1 MLNIK
6 EQYEIEITDLSTKGE
21 GIGRVEGIAVFVPAT
36 IPGDLALIEITDVKK
51 NYGKGKVINILSPSN
66 YRVESTCSYESCGGC
81 SLQNMSYEGQL
92 WLKKKWVIDRL
103 TRIGGIDNPFVHDV
117 IPMEEPFRYRNKA
130 EYALGRISGKAKKE
144 RGCDIGF
151 YQAGTTRVVNI
162 NSCLL
167 QTEVADRIAD
177 VIRRYVKESKT
188 PIYGPKSKTGV
199 LRHVVVKTA
208 FNTGEIMVILVATEK
223 SLQNIEWLVDEI
235 CIELEDCKDFQLE
248 SVILNVNKSKT
259 GKTLGDINITLAGN
273 PTIKD
278 HLMGLDFEISPTSFY
293 QVNPIQTVKLY
304 EKVKE
309 YASLNDKETVLD
321 VYCGVG
327 TIGLIL
333 ADKAK
338 KVLGIESVKNAFLD
352 ANRNATI
359 NGIVN
364 AEYING
370 KAEEELPKLVKKG
383 LKADLIILDPPRSGC
398 EPELL
403 EAVAMT
409 NAPKIIYVSCDPA
422 TLARDIKLLTDKG
435 YKYIEAQ
442 PVDMFPHTSHV
453 ECVTLMSR
461 VKE

>member
-1 MLNIK
+1 MLK
-6 EQYEIEITDLSTKGE
+6 VSEQYEVEITDLSTKGE
-21 GIGRVEGIAVFVPAT
+21 GIGRVEGIAVFVPHT
-36 IPGDLALIEITDVKK
+36 IPEDLALIEIIEIKK
-51 NYGKGKVINILSPSN
+51 NYAKARLIKILKPSKF
-66 YRVESTCSYESCGGC
+66 RIDPACGYESCGGC

-92 WLKKKWVIDRL
+92 RLKKKWVTDCL
-103 TRIGGIDNPFVHDV
+103 TRIGRIENPLVHDV
-117 IPMEEPFRYRNKA
+117 IPMEDPFRYRNKA
-130 EYALGRISGKAKKE
+130 EYSVGRVSGKAKKD
-144 RGCDIGF
+144 RGCNIGF
-151 YQAGTTRVVNI
+151 YQAGTNRVLNI
-162 NSCLL
+162 DSCLL

-177 VIRRYVKESKT
+177 VIRRYVKASKT
-188 PIYGPKSKTGV
+188 PIYDPKSRTGV
-199 LRHVVVKTA
+199 LRHVIVRTA
-208 FNTGEIMVILVATEK
+208 FNTGEIMLILVATDKRLEG
-223 SLQNIEWLVDEI
+223 NDWLVDEI
-235 CIELEDCKDFQLE
+235 CNELEEFEDYSLE
-248 SVILNVNKSKT
+248 SVILNVNKSRK
-259 GKTLGDINITLAGN
+259 GKTLGDINITLAGK
-273 PTIKD
+273 PTIKE

-309 YASLNDKETVLD
+309 YASLTGIETVLD

-338 KVLGIESVKNAFLD
+338 KVLGIESVKSAFID

-422 TLARDIKLLTDKG
+422 TLARDIKLLTDKD
-435 YKYIEAQ
+435 YNFIEAQ
-442 PVDMFPHTSHV
+442 PVDMFPYTGHV
-453 ECVTLMSR
+453 ECVVLITR
-461 VKE
+461 NI